1 MVSLPLE
8 LDRTSRVPI
17 YQQVAGQIKEL
28 IGNGTL
34 PAGARLPTIRR
45 LGEQL
50 GVTRLT
56 VQTAYAELQSG
67 GWIEATIGRGTFVSP
82 QPRAVPSF
90 AAGTAGSTPASVIG
104 DILQIGHGRARQSLA
119 SASPDPLLF
128 PADEF
133 WSCLSALRKDAA
145 AMAGYGPAQGD
156 VQLRMALADLLRD
169 RDIHVSPGEILVTS
183 GVTQGL
189 ALAAAALAQPGD
201 VVLVEQPTYIGF
213 LHQLR
218 TAGLQPVSIPLDA
231 DGIRL
236 DVLDKVAAQARPRFL
251 YTIPTFQ
258 NPTGVC
264 TSLEHRR
271 QLLTLAKTHGF
282 YVVEDDLYAGLA
294 YDAPAPCALK
304 ALDGQDR
311 VVYLSSFSK
320 SLMPGLRLGY
330 LLAPPF
336 LQEKVLSLRLAADL
350 VSPSLTQR
358 ALATFLQA
366 GGLRRHLRRVL
377 PIYCERRNAL
387 VAAMQANLPPPVHW
401 THPAGGLCT
410 WLTLPRHRGLAEI
423 VPLMLQQGWEI
434 APGDVFLAQP
444 SANQHVRLCF
454 GNLPADALAR
464 SMRALGQ
471 IARQQLATPSPAV
484 QEGGEL
490 APLV

>member
-1 MVSLPLE
+1 MMTLSLE

-17 YQQVAGQIKEL
+17 YQQVAGQFKEL
-28 IGNGTL
+28 IGAGKL
-34 PAGARLPTIRR
+34 PPGARLPTIRR
-45 LGEQL
+45 LADQL

-82 QPRAVPSF
+82 QTEAVPAF
-90 AAGTAGSTPASVIG
+90 AASRPGFAPAAVIG
-104 DILQIGHGRARQSLA
+104 DILQIGHGRAKQSLA

-133 WSCLSALRKDAA
+133 WSCLSDLRKDAA
-145 AMAGYGPAQGD
+145 AVAGYGPAQGD

-169 RDIHVSPGEILVTS
+169 RDIHVSPGDILVTS

-218 TAGLQPVSIPLDA
+218 MAGLHPISIPVDA

-236 DVLDKVAAQARPRFL
+236 DVLDKLAAQARPRFL

-264 TSLEHRR
+264 TSHEHRR
-271 QLLTLAKTHGF
+271 QLLMLAKTHGF
-282 YVVEDDLYAGLA
+282 YVVEDDLYAALA
-294 YDAPAPCALK
+294 YDGPAPPALK
-304 ALDGQDR
+304 ALDDQDQ
-311 VVYLSSFSK
+311 VVYVSSFSK

-330 LLAPPF
+330 LLAPRI

-358 ALATFLQA
+358 ALAAFLQS

-387 VAAMQANLPPPVHW
+387 VAAMQAHLQPPVHW
-401 THPAGGLCT
+401 THPAGGFCT
-410 WLTLPRHRGLAEI
+410 WLTLPRHRGFTEI
-423 VPLMLQQGWEI
+423 VRLMLQQGWEI
-434 APGDVFLAQP
+434 APGDVFLAQA
-444 SANQHVRLCF
+444 SGDQHVRLCF
-454 GNLPADALAR
+454 GNLPADALGR
-464 SMRALGQ
+464 SMRVLGQ
-471 IARQQLATPSPAV
+471 IVRAQLATPKQAI
-484 QEGGEL
+484 QEGGEF